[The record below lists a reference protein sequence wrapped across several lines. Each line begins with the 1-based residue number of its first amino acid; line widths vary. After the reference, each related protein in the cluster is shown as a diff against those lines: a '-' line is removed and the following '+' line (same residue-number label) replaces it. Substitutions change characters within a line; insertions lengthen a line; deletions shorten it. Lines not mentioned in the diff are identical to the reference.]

1 MNLRRFVAVLCKVT
15 LFKSFLAGLVAP
27 LRRIGRRDPSSA
39 VQRWLLVAAVLGG
52 AGGRLHGAPP
62 AVTFDYTAA
71 GPVNSTP
78 AIGADG
84 SLYFGAEDNRVYA
97 VLPNG
102 TNRWQFST
110 GGKVWSSPALGA
122 DETVYFGSLDGQVY
136 AVTPA
141 GQKAWSFKTGG
152 QIYAS
157 PAVGADGSLYITSM
171 DQGLY
176 ALGPDGTKRW
186 TFTAGGSIFSSP
198 SIAAD
203 GTIYFGSRD
212 KKLYAVSSA
221 GTNQWTFPTGDWV
234 DATPAIGPDGTVYV
248 GSRDSLL
255 YAINPDGTKR
265 WTFHGTASFYASA
278 AVGLDGRIYAADSAG
293 QVFAL
298 QSDGTLLWQTN
309 VTDQVSYAS
318 VAVAADGTVFVG
330 SQNGLLTAISPAGA
344 IKWAVTNG
352 GPINN
357 GSPAVA
363 PNGFVYCGAQDGH
376 LRGIVAGG
384 GPMIGGWP
392 TFRRDARHTASGF
405 VSRGLPPGYS
415 GGANL
420 VVTLAA
426 TPAAGTS
433 FYTVED
439 TPPAGWTVT
448 GTNISDNGWFDSANR
463 RVKFGPFFDHQP
475 RQLTY
480 HVMPPIGASGTNV
493 FTGTSSADG
502 GDRFVGGLQVLTPAP
517 LHPADALPADGW
529 LTLIEMTAYGAA
541 WKRGTSW
548 PIGPNPIPSLY
559 LARAIDL
566 WTAGEAYH
574 YDTNYIAPPS
584 WWTLLADGGASLAP
598 PPVLLAGIA
607 TTNGTVSAD
616 MTDIYDATVPVVVT
630 LAVTPATNVM
640 VYAVEDQPPSG
651 WTVFAVEG
659 GGFYDAVRGKVKWGP
674 FFDTQPRQF
683 TYQVTSPAGET
694 NQVFFSGHAAFDGAP
709 AEIAGQRDL
718 LPRGAL
724 LAGFARRFLP
734 DGYSAGAT
742 FAVTIVSHSLT
753 NASFYVIEDTPPVG
767 WTVGQISDDGVYDA
781 INHIVRFGPFFDGLG
796 RTFTYEVTPPLAQTG
811 SVSFSGDFFVDS
823 ITDTIVGDSQLAQS
837 LLHPADTQPVDGWM
851 TIGEVTSYTLAW
863 KQGQTWPL
871 PPNPIPTAYV
881 LTAIQLWQGGEFYG
895 LDTNITNAPQWWV
908 SVTNPPTHYQPIA
921 IAPGATTTNG
931 TVAADRPKFFTVG
944 APFTVTFNVT
954 PTNVFA
960 YTNPVSL
967 VVTYITNL
975 MVYAAEDQVP
985 AGWTVSQISDPG
997 IFDAFLGKVKWGP
1010 FFDANPRILTYQVTP
1025 PTNAADI
1032 VQFYGGAAFDTGTAD
1047 AVGRAQMF
1055 RSDAGISPL
1064 LATPQ
1069 YLPGVGLQLSLDG
1082 ITNEVYLLQTSTD
1095 LTNWTALLTFTN
1107 TGAPFI
1113 YVDSGATNHPWAFYR
1128 ALWP

>member
-1 MNLRRFVAVLCKVT
+1 LNLRRFVAVLCKVT
-15 LFKSFLAGLVAP
+15 SFNSFLADLVAP
-27 LRRIGRRDPSSA
+27 LRRIRHCAPSSL
-39 VQRWLLVAAVLGG
+39 VQCWLLVAAVLGG
-52 AGGRLHGAPP
+52 AGGRLLGAPP

-110 GGKVWSSPALGA
+110 GGQVWSSPALGP

-152 QIYAS
+152 EIYAS
-157 PAVGADGSLYITSM
+157 PAVGTDGSIYIASM
-171 DQGLY
+171 DQRLY
-176 ALGPDGTKRW
+176 ALTP
-186 TFTAGGSIFSSP
+186 AGGQKWVFGAGGGIYSSP
-198 SIAAD
+198 SVGPN
-203 GTIYFGSRD
+203 GTIYFGARD
-212 KKLYAVSSA
+212 GRLYAVKPN
-221 GTNQWTFPTGDWV
+221 GTGQWTYPTGDWV
-234 DATPAIGPDGTVYV
+234 DATPAIGPDGTIYAA
-248 GSRDSLL
+248 SRDSLL

-265 WTFHGTASFYASA
+265 WTFHGTAGFYASP
-278 AVGLDGRIYAADSAG
+278 AVGFDGRIYAADNG
-293 QVFAL
+293 GRVFAL
-298 QSDGTLLWQTN
+298 QPDGTLLWQTN
-309 VTDQVSYAS
+309 VTDHVNYAS
-318 VAVAADGTVFVG
+318 VAVTADGTVFVG
-330 SQNGLLTAISPAGA
+330 SQDGLLTAISSAGA

-352 GPINN
+352 GRINYA
-357 GSPAVA
+357 SPAVA
-363 PNGFVYCGAQDGH
+363 PNGFVYVGAEDGH
-376 LRGIVAGG
+376 VRGIVAGG

-392 TFRRDARHTASGF
+392 TFRRDARHAASGS
-405 VSRGLPPGYS
+405 VSRGLPAGYS
-415 GGANL
+415 GGADL

-448 GTNISDNGWFDSANR
+448 VTNLSDNGWFDSANR

-480 HVMPPIGASGTNV
+480 HVTPPIGASGTNV

-529 LTLIEMTAYGAA
+529 LTLTELTAYGAA

-548 PIGPNPIPSLY
+548 TIGPNPIPGLY
-559 LARAIDL
+559 LAQAIDL

-584 WWTLLADGGASLAP
+584 WWTPLADGGVSLP
-598 PPVLLAGIA
+598 PPPALPAGVA
-607 TTNGTVSAD
+607 TTKGTISAD
-616 MTDIYDATVPVVVT
+616 LTDIYDPTVPVAVT
-630 LAVTPATNVM
+630 LTVTPATNVV

-651 WTVFAVEG
+651 WTVAAVSG

-709 AEIAGQRDL
+709 AEITGQRDL

-742 FAVTIVSHSLT
+742 FNATIVTHSLT
-753 NASFYVIEDTPPVG
+753 DISFYVIEDTPPAG
-767 WTVGQISDDGVYDA
+767 WSVGQVSDNGVYDA
-781 INHIVRFGPFFDGLG
+781 INNIVRFGPFFDGLG
-796 RTFTYEVTPPLAQTG
+796 RTLSYQVTPPLTQTG
-811 SVSFSGDFFVDS
+811 SASFSGTFFVD
-823 ITDTIVGDSQLAQS
+823 DLMDAIVGDSQLAQS
-837 LLHPADTQPVDGWM
+837 LLHPADTQPVDGWL
-851 TIGEVTSYTLAW
+851 TLGEVTTYGAAW
-863 KQGQTWPL
+863 KNGLPWPL
-871 PPNPIPTAYV
+871 PPSPIPTAYV
-881 LTAIQLWQGGEFYG
+881 QKAIQLWQGGEFYG
-895 LDTNITNAPQWWV
+895 VNTNITNAPQWWV
-908 SVTNPPTHYQPIA
+908 NLTNPPLHYRPAA
-921 IAPGATTTNG
+921 IAPGTTTTNG

-944 APFTVTFNVT
+944 APFPVTFTVT
-954 PTNVFA
+954 PTNIYA
-960 YTNPVSL
+960 LTNPVTL
-967 VVTYITNL
+967 AVTYITNT
-975 MVYAAEDQVP
+975 MEYAVEDQVP
-985 AGWTVSQISDPG
+985 AGWTVSQISETG
-997 IFDAFLGKVKWGP
+997 VFDTLLGKVKWGP
-1010 FFDANPRILTYQVTP
+1010 FFDANPRTLIYQVTP
-1025 PTNAADI
+1025 PTSAADV
-1032 VQFYGGAAFDTGTAD
+1032 VQFYGGAAFDNGMAY
-1047 AVGRAQMF
+1047 AVGRSQMF
-1055 RSDAGISPL
+1055 RSDAGISL
-1064 LATPQ
+1064 SLATPQ
-1069 YLPGVGLQLSLDG
+1069 YLPGVGLQLTLSG
-1082 ITNEVYLLQTSTD
+1082 ITNELYLLQTSTN
-1095 LTNWTALLTFTN
+1095 LTNWTTLLTFTN
-1107 TGAPFI
+1107 TGGPFL
-1113 YVDSGATNHPWAFYR
+1113 YLDSSATNYPWAFYR
-1128 ALWP
+1128 TLWP